1 MYPLILRIK
10 MFTLNR
16 DRNSLNETNFKSVDL
31 SSNKVLVHEHF
42 TRKDKG
48 TKDRKDYGKINDIFT
63 M

>member
-1 MYPLILRIK
+1 

-16 DRNSLNETNFKSVDL
+16 DRNSLNETNFKSMDL

>member
-1 MYPLILRIK
+1 

-16 DRNSLNETNFKSVDL
+16 AHISLNETNFKSVDL
-31 SSNKVLVHEHF
+31 SSNKVLVHEHL